1 MMLKAAGTIAVAL
14 LAAAAPA
21 HSQTYPARDIRVV
34 VGLPAGSGGDVIAR
48 YYADKLSQVAGKPVI
63 VENRPGMILSAGADA
78 VAKSPPD
85 GYTILITSVT
95 SSHAANLFNFKKLPY
110 DPIKDFTPV
119 ATLQRSYF
127 ILTVR
132 PEAPWKSVAELTAS
146 MKEKGAKA
154 TYAYG
159 SPPALA
165 SAELYKA
172 RTGLQAVGVPYKTA
186 MASLPEMFRG
196 ELDFQFIDATQGT
209 PLIQGGK
216 LRGLAVTEGRRI
228 PGTNMPTMA
237 EAANIPEFDIAPTWG
252 VLLPA
257 GAPPAIVARLET
269 WFAEIMKMDATREFL
284 ARTYGAPFPG
294 GSKALADF
302 IPQEI
307 KKWEQ
312 LARLAKIV
320 PQ

>member
-1 MMLKAAGTIAVAL
+1 MTLKAIGTIAVAL
-14 LAAAAPA
+14 LAAAVPA

-127 ILTVR
+127 ILMVR
-132 PEAPWKSVAELTAS
+132 PEAPWKSVAELTAA

-216 LRGLAVTEGRRI
+216 LRGLAVTAGQRI

-237 EAANIPEFDIAPTWG
+237 ESANIPEFDIAPTWG

-269 WFAEIMKMDATREFL
+269 WFAEIMRMEATREFL

-294 GSKALADF
+294 GSKALAEF
-302 IPQEI
+302 IPKEI